1 MIIYLMLVKYHM
13 DDYYKV
19 LELNKNASQVEIR
32 KSFRT
37 LALRYH
43 PDKNKNVGSKEKFVK
58 IVEAYEVLSDA
69 IGKKNYDE
77 SITIKRNT
85 PKYDF
90 SWTPSADFEKVYS
103 YARIKNTYVGG
114 GIWDIG
120 EKASKAMWKATII
133 LLASLAS
140 MALLIL
146 FLP

>member
-1 MIIYLMLVKYHM
+1 M
-13 DDYYKV
+13 DDYYND
-19 LELNKNASQVEIR
+19 LELNRNASLDEIR

-43 PDKNKNVGSKEKFVK
+43 PDKNKNSESKEKFMK
-58 IVEAYEVLSDA
+58 IVEAYETLSDVN
-69 IGKKNYDE
+69 GKRKYDE
-77 SITIKRNT
+77 SITIKKDS

-103 YARIKNTYVGG
+103 YSKIKNTYGGG

-146 FLP
+146 LLP

>member
-1 MIIYLMLVKYHM
+1 V
-13 DDYYKV
+13 DDYYRA
-19 LELNKNASQVEIR
+19 LDLNKNASLDEIR

-37 LALRYH
+37 LALKYH
-43 PDKNKNVGSKEKFVK
+43 PDKNRNEGSKEKFMK

-69 IGKKNYDE
+69 NGKKNYDE
-77 SITIKRNT
+77 SITIKTNR

-90 SWTPSADFEKVYS
+90 SWTPSADFDKVYS
-103 YARIKNTYVGG
+103 YSRIKGTYGG

>member
-1 MIIYLMLVKYHM
+1 M
-13 DDYYKV
+13 DDYYRV
-19 LELNKNASQVEIR
+19 LGLTRNASLDEIR

-37 LALRYH
+37 NALKYH
-43 PDKNKNVGSKEKFVK
+43 PDKNKNVNSKEKFMK

-77 SITIKRNT
+77 SITIKKNT
-85 PKYDF
+85 PQYDF
-90 SWTPSADFEKVYS
+90 TWTPSADFEKVYS
-103 YARIKNTYVGG
+103 YTRIKNTYVGG

-120 EKASKAMWKATII
+120 EKDSKAMWKATII

>member
-1 MIIYLMLVKYHM
+1 M
-13 DDYYKV
+13 DDYYNV
-19 LELNKNASQVEIR
+19 LELNRNASLDEIR

-43 PDKNKNVGSKEKFVK
+43 PDKNKNSESKERFMK
-58 IVEAYEVLSDA
+58 IVEAYETLSDVN
-69 IGKKNYDE
+69 GKRKYDE
-77 SITIKRNT
+77 SITIKRDS

-103 YARIKNTYVGG
+103 YSKIKNTYGGG

-146 FLP
+146 LLP

>member
-1 MIIYLMLVKYHM
+1 M
-13 DDYYKV
+13 DDYYNV
-19 LELNKNASQVEIR
+19 LELNRNASLDEIR

-43 PDKNKNVGSKEKFVK
+43 PDKNKNSDSKEKFMK
-58 IVEAYEVLSDA
+58 IVEAYETLSDVN
-69 IGKKNYDE
+69 GKRNYDE
-77 SITIKRNT
+77 SITIKKDS

-103 YARIKNTYVGG
+103 YSKIKNTYGGG

-133 LLASLAS
+133 LLASLAT

-146 FLP
+146 LLP

>member
-1 MIIYLMLVKYHM
+1 V
-13 DDYYKV
+13 DDYYSA
-19 LELNKNASQVEIR
+19 LELNKNASIDEIR

-37 LALRYH
+37 LALKYH
-43 PDKNKNVGSKEKFVK
+43 PDKNKDEGSKEKFMK

-69 IGKKNYDE
+69 SEKKNYDE
-77 SITIKRNT
+77 SITIKKNK

-90 SWTPSADFEKVYS
+90 TWTPSADFEKVYS
-103 YARIKNTYVGG
+103 YSRIKNTYVEG

-120 EKASKAMWKATII
+120 EKATKSMWKATII

-140 MALLIL
+140 MALVIL

>member
-1 MIIYLMLVKYHM
+1 M
-13 DDYYKV
+13 DDYYRA
-19 LELNKNASQVEIR
+19 LELNKNASLDEIR

-37 LALRYH
+37 LALKYH
-43 PDKNKNVGSKEKFVK
+43 PDKNKNEGSKEKFMR
-58 IVEAYEVLSDA
+58 IVEAYEVLSNA
-69 IGKKNYDE
+69 NGKKNYDE
-77 SITIKRNT
+77 SITTKKNT

-103 YARIKNTYVGG
+103 YSRIRNTYGGGG

>member
-1 MIIYLMLVKYHM
+1 M
-13 DDYYKV
+13 
-19 LELNKNASQVEIR
+19 
-32 KSFRT
+32 
-37 LALRYH
+37 
-43 PDKNKNVGSKEKFVK
+43 K
-58 IVEAYEVLSDA
+58 IVEAYETLSDVN
-69 IGKKNYDE
+69 GKRKYDE
-77 SITIKRNT
+77 SITIKRDS

-103 YARIKNTYVGG
+103 YSKIKNTYGGG

-146 FLP
+146 LLP

>member
-1 MIIYLMLVKYHM
+1 M
-13 DDYYKV
+13 DDYYRA
-19 LELNKNASQVEIR
+19 LELNENASIDEIR

-37 LALRYH
+37 LALKYH
-43 PDKNKNVGSKEKFVK
+43 PDKNKDEGSKEKFMK
-58 IVEAYEVLSDA
+58 IVEAYEVLSDES
-69 IGKKNYDE
+69 GKKNYDE
-77 SITIKRNT
+77 SITIKKNT

-103 YARIKNTYVGG
+103 YSRIKNTYVEG
-114 GIWDIG
+114 GIWDVG

>member
-1 MIIYLMLVKYHM
+1 V
-13 DDYYKV
+13 DDYYRA
-19 LELNKNASQVEIR
+19 LELNKNASLDEIR

-37 LALRYH
+37 LALKYH
-43 PDKNKNVGSKEKFVK
+43 PDKNKNEGSKEKFMK
-58 IVEAYEVLSDA
+58 IVEAYEVLYDA
-69 IGKKNYDE
+69 NGKKNYDE
-77 SITIKRNT
+77 SITTKKNT

-90 SWTPSADFEKVYS
+90 SWTPSADFDKVYS
-103 YARIKNTYVGG
+103 YSRIRKTYGG

>member
-1 MIIYLMLVKYHM
+1 M
-13 DDYYKV
+13 DDYYNV
-19 LELNKNASQVEIR
+19 LELNRNASLDEIR

-43 PDKNKNVGSKEKFVK
+43 PDKNKNTESKEKFMK
-58 IVEAYEVLSDA
+58 IVEAYETLSDVN
-69 IGKKNYDE
+69 GKRNYDE
-77 SITIKRNT
+77 SITIKKDS

-103 YARIKNTYVGG
+103 YSRIKNTYGGG

-146 FLP
+146 LLP

>member
-1 MIIYLMLVKYHM
+1 V
-13 DDYYKV
+13 DDYYRA
-19 LELNKNASQVEIR
+19 LELNKNASLDEIR

-37 LALRYH
+37 LALKYH
-43 PDKNKNVGSKEKFVK
+43 PDKNKNEGSKEKFMK

-69 IGKKNYDE
+69 NGKKNYDE
-77 SITIKRNT
+77 SITTKKNT
-85 PKYDF
+85 PKHDF
-90 SWTPSADFEKVYS
+90 SWTPSADFDKVYS
-103 YARIKNTYVGG
+103 YSRIRKTYGG

>member
-1 MIIYLMLVKYHM
+1 M
-13 DDYYKV
+13 DDYYST
-19 LELNKNASQVEIR
+19 LELNKDASMDEIR

-37 LALRYH
+37 LALNYH
-43 PDKNKNVGSKEKFVK
+43 PDKNKDEGSKEKFMK
-58 IVEAYEVLSDA
+58 IVEAYEVLSNA
-69 IGKKNYDE
+69 SVKKNYDE
-77 SITIKRNT
+77 SITIKKNK

-90 SWTPSADFEKVYS
+90 TWTPSADFERIYS
-103 YARIKNTYVGG
+103 YSRIKNTYVGG

-140 MALLIL
+140 MALIIL

>member
-1 MIIYLMLVKYHM
+1 M
-13 DDYYKV
+13 DDYYGA
-19 LELNKNASQVEIR
+19 LELNKNASLDEIR

-37 LALRYH
+37 LALKYH
-43 PDKNKNVGSKEKFVK
+43 PDKNKNEGSKEKFMK
-58 IVEAYEVLSDA
+58 IVEAYEVLSNA
-69 IGKKNYDE
+69 NGKKNYDE
-77 SITIKRNT
+77 SITTKKNT
-85 PKYDF
+85 PRYDF
-90 SWTPSADFEKVYS
+90 SWTPSADFDKVYS
-103 YARIKNTYVGG
+103 YSRIKNTYGGGG

>member
-1 MIIYLMLVKYHM
+1 M
-13 DDYYKV
+13 DDYYRA
-19 LELNKNASQVEIR
+19 LELNKNASLDEIR
-32 KSFRT
+32 RSFRT
-37 LALRYH
+37 LALKYH
-43 PDKNKNVGSKEKFVK
+43 PDKNKNEGSREKFMK

-69 IGKKNYDE
+69 NDKKNYDE
-77 SITIKRNT
+77 SITIKQNT

-103 YARIKNTYVGG
+103 YSRIKNTYGGG

-120 EKASKAMWKATII
+120 EKDSKAMWKATII

>member
-1 MIIYLMLVKYHM
+1 M
-13 DDYYKV
+13 D
-19 LELNKNASQVEIR
+19 EIR

-43 PDKNKNVGSKEKFVK
+43 PDKNKDEGSKEKFMK
-58 IVEAYEVLSDA
+58 IVEAYEVLSDVNR
-69 IGKKNYDE
+69 KKNYDE
-77 SITIKRNT
+77 SITIKKNR

-90 SWTPSADFEKVYS
+90 SWTPSADFERVYS
-103 YARIKNTYVGG
+103 YSRIKNTYVGG

-120 EKASKAMWKATII
+120 EKATRGMWKATII

>member
-1 MIIYLMLVKYHM
+1 M
-13 DDYYKV
+13 DDYYRV
-19 LELNKNASQVEIR
+19 LGLTRNASLDEIR

-37 LALRYH
+37 NALKYH
-43 PDKNKNVGSKEKFVK
+43 PDKNKNVNSKEKFMK

-77 SITIKRNT
+77 SITIKKNT
-85 PKYDF
+85 PQYDF
-90 SWTPSADFEKVYS
+90 TWTPSADFEKVYS
-103 YARIKNTYVGG
+103 YTRIKNTYVGG

>member
-1 MIIYLMLVKYHM
+1 M
-13 DDYYKV
+13 DDYYSA
-19 LELNKNASQVEIR
+19 LELNKDASMDEIR

-37 LALRYH
+37 LALKYH
-43 PDKNKNVGSKEKFVK
+43 PDKNKDEGSKEKFMK
-58 IVEAYEVLSDA
+58 IVEAYEVLSNA
-69 IGKKNYDE
+69 SVKKNYDE
-77 SITIKRNT
+77 SITLKKNK

-90 SWTPSADFEKVYS
+90 TWTPSADFERIYS
-103 YARIKNTYVGG
+103 YSRIKNTYVGG

-140 MALLIL
+140 IALIIL

>member
-1 MIIYLMLVKYHM
+1 M
-13 DDYYKV
+13 DDYYNV
-19 LELNKNASQVEIR
+19 LKLNRNASLDEIR

-43 PDKNKNVGSKEKFVK
+43 PDKNKNSESKEKFMK
-58 IVEAYEVLSDA
+58 IVEAYETLSDVN
-69 IGKKNYDE
+69 GKRNYDE
-77 SITIKRNT
+77 SITIKKDS

-103 YARIKNTYVGG
+103 YSKIKNTYGGG

-146 FLP
+146 LLP

>member
-1 MIIYLMLVKYHM
+1 M
-13 DDYYKV
+13 DDYYTA
-19 LELNKNASQVEIR
+19 LELNKNASLDEIR

-37 LALRYH
+37 LALKYH
-43 PDKNKNVGSKEKFVK
+43 PDKNKNEGSKEKFMK
-58 IVEAYEVLSDA
+58 IVEAYEVLSDEN
-69 IGKKNYDE
+69 GKKNYDE
-77 SITIKRNT
+77 SITTKKNT

-90 SWTPSADFEKVYS
+90 SWTPSADSEKVYS
-103 YARIKNTYVGG
+103 YSRIRNTYGGG

>member
-1 MIIYLMLVKYHM
+1 V
-13 DDYYKV
+13 DDYYRS
-19 LELNKNASQVEIR
+19 LELNKNASMDEIR

-43 PDKNKNVGSKEKFVK
+43 PDKNKDEGSKEKFMK
-58 IVEAYEVLSDA
+58 IVEAYEVLSDVNR
-69 IGKKNYDE
+69 KKNYDE
-77 SITIKRNT
+77 SITIKKNR

-90 SWTPSADFEKVYS
+90 SWTPSADFERVYS
-103 YARIKNTYVGG
+103 YSRIKNTYVGG

-120 EKASKAMWKATII
+120 EKATRGMWKATII

>member
-1 MIIYLMLVKYHM
+1 M
-13 DDYYKV
+13 DDYYNV
-19 LELNKNASQVEIR
+19 LELNRNASLDEIR

-43 PDKNKNVGSKEKFVK
+43 PDKNKNSESKEKFMK
-58 IVEAYEVLSDA
+58 IVEAYETLSDVN
-69 IGKKNYDE
+69 GKRKYDE
-77 SITIKRNT
+77 SITIKKDS

-103 YARIKNTYVGG
+103 YSRIKNTYGGG

-146 FLP
+146 LLP

>member
-1 MIIYLMLVKYHM
+1 M
-13 DDYYKV
+13 DDYYNV
-19 LELNKNASQVEIR
+19 LELNRNASLDEIR

-43 PDKNKNVGSKEKFVK
+43 PDKNKNSESKEKFMK
-58 IVEAYEVLSDA
+58 IVEAYETLSDVN
-69 IGKKNYDE
+69 GKRKYDE
-77 SITIKRNT
+77 SITIKKDS

-103 YARIKNTYVGG
+103 YSKIKNTYGGG

-120 EKASKAMWKATII
+120 EKASKGMWKATII

-146 FLP
+146 LLP

>member
-1 MIIYLMLVKYHM
+1 M
-13 DDYYKV
+13 DDYYNV
-19 LELNKNASQVEIR
+19 LELNRNASLDEIR

-43 PDKNKNVGSKEKFVK
+43 PDKNKNSESKEKFMK
-58 IVEAYEVLSDA
+58 IVEAYETLSDVN
-69 IGKKNYDE
+69 GKRNYDE
-77 SITIKRNT
+77 SFTIKKDS

-90 SWTPSADFEKVYS
+90 SWAPSADFEKVYS
-103 YARIKNTYVGG
+103 YSRIKNTYGGG

-146 FLP
+146 LLP

>member
-1 MIIYLMLVKYHM
+1 M
-13 DDYYKV
+13 DDYYRA
-19 LELNKNASQVEIR
+19 LELNKNASIDEIR

-37 LALRYH
+37 LALKYH
-43 PDKNKNVGSKEKFVK
+43 PDKNKDEGSKEKFMK
-58 IVEAYEVLSDA
+58 IVEAYEVLSDE

-77 SITIKRNT
+77 STTIKKNT

-90 SWTPSADFEKVYS
+90 SWTPSADFDKVYS
-103 YARIKNTYVGG
+103 YSRIKNTYVGG

>member
-1 MIIYLMLVKYHM
+1 M
-13 DDYYKV
+13 DDYYNV
-19 LELNKNASQVEIR
+19 LELNRNASLDEIR

-43 PDKNKNVGSKEKFVK
+43 PDKNKNSESKEKFMK
-58 IVEAYEVLSDA
+58 IVEAYETLSDVN
-69 IGKKNYDE
+69 GKRKYDE
-77 SITIKRNT
+77 SITIKKDS

-103 YARIKNTYVGG
+103 YSKIKNTYGGG

-146 FLP
+146 LLP

>member
-1 MIIYLMLVKYHM
+1 M
-13 DDYYKV
+13 DDYYNV
-19 LELNKNASQVEIR
+19 LELNRNASLDEIR

-43 PDKNKNVGSKEKFVK
+43 PDKNKNSDSKEKFMK
-58 IVEAYEVLSDA
+58 IVEAYETLSDVN
-69 IGKKNYDE
+69 GKRNYDE
-77 SITIKRNT
+77 SITIKKDS

-103 YARIKNTYVGG
+103 YSKIKNTYGGG

-146 FLP
+146 LLP

>member
-1 MIIYLMLVKYHM
+1 M
-13 DDYYKV
+13 DDYYND
-19 LELNKNASQVEIR
+19 LELNRNASLDEIR

-43 PDKNKNVGSKEKFVK
+43 PDKNKNSESKEKFMK
-58 IVEAYEVLSDA
+58 IVEAYETLSDVN
-69 IGKKNYDE
+69 GKRNYDE
-77 SITIKRNT
+77 SITIKKDS

-103 YARIKNTYVGG
+103 YSKIKNTYGGG

-146 FLP
+146 LLP

>member
-1 MIIYLMLVKYHM
+1 M
-13 DDYYKV
+13 DDYYRA
-19 LELNKNASQVEIR
+19 LELNKNASIDEIR

-37 LALRYH
+37 LALKYH
-43 PDKNKNVGSKEKFVK
+43 PDKNKDEGSKEKFMK
-58 IVEAYEVLSDA
+58 IVEAYEVLSDES
-69 IGKKNYDE
+69 GKKNYDE
-77 SITIKRNT
+77 SITIKKNT

-103 YARIKNTYVGG
+103 YSRIKNTYVEG
-114 GIWDIG
+114 GIWDVG

>member
-1 MIIYLMLVKYHM
+1 M
-13 DDYYKV
+13 DDYYRA
-19 LELNKNASQVEIR
+19 LELNMNASIDEIR

-37 LALRYH
+37 LALKYH
-43 PDKNKNVGSKEKFVK
+43 PDKNKDEGSKEKFMK
-58 IVEAYEVLSDA
+58 IVEAYEVLSDES
-69 IGKKNYDE
+69 GKKNYDE
-77 SITIKRNT
+77 SITIKNNT

-90 SWTPSADFEKVYS
+90 SWTPSADFEKIYS
-103 YARIKNTYVGG
+103 YSRIKNTYVGG

>member
-1 MIIYLMLVKYHM
+1 M
-13 DDYYKV
+13 DDYYNV
-19 LELNKNASQVEIR
+19 LELNRSASLDEIR
-32 KSFRT
+32 KSFRI

-43 PDKNKNVGSKEKFVK
+43 PDKNKNTQSKEKFMK
-58 IVEAYEVLSDA
+58 IVEAYETLSDVN
-69 IGKKNYDE
+69 GKRNYDE
-77 SITIKRNT
+77 SITIKKDS

-103 YARIKNTYVGG
+103 YSRIKNTYGGG

-146 FLP
+146 LLP

>member
-1 MIIYLMLVKYHM
+1 MIIYLIFVKYYV
-13 DDYYKV
+13 DDYYRA
-19 LELNKNASQVEIR
+19 LELNNNASIDEIR

-43 PDKNKNVGSKEKFVK
+43 PDKNKDESSKEKFMK

-69 IGKKNYDE
+69 NRKKNYDE
-77 SITIKRNT
+77 SITIKKNK

-103 YARIKNTYVGG
+103 YSRIKNTYVGG

-120 EKASKAMWKATII
+120 EKATKGMWKATII

>member
-1 MIIYLMLVKYHM
+1 MIIYLIFVKYYV
-13 DDYYKV
+13 DDYYRA
-19 LELNKNASQVEIR
+19 LELNNNASIDEIR

-37 LALRYH
+37 LALKYH
-43 PDKNKNVGSKEKFVK
+43 PDKNKDENSKEKFMK

-69 IGKKNYDE
+69 NRKKNYDE
-77 SITIKRNT
+77 SITIKKNK

-103 YARIKNTYVGG
+103 YSRIKNTYVGG

-120 EKASKAMWKATII
+120 EKATKGMWKATII